1 MEAEKYRVLPLDG
14 ICLNGFMSDKLNY
27 APDRTATSIRRGS
40 LTCPPGEGGA
50 PPLLNRPY
58 TITAEVEIPAAGADG
73 VLVTDGWRFGG
84 YGLYSRGD
92 RPASI

>member
-1 MEAEKYRVLPLDG
+1 
-14 ICLNGFMSDKLNY
+14 
-27 APDRTATSIRRGS
+27 
-40 LTCPPGEGGA
+40 
-50 PPLLNRPY
+50 LNRPY